1 MEASSVGED
10 GGLNATVSNELGELS
25 RDTTFYRHAGS
36 SAKTLL
42 VL

>member
-1 MEASSVGED
+1 MGED

-25 RDTTFYRHAGS
+25 RVTRFYRHAGS
-36 SAKTLL
+36 SAKMLL